1 MSGVPN
7 ALYFRLRNHLL
18 DCGPFN
24 SNEQLRDIFANTLI
38 IPWRNQL
45 RDATSRDERVDA
57 LITLLMDRH
66 RIDIQTNALV
76 LFMGIL
82 RDRTDPATSCYH
94 QLASVMKDLDSAFQV
109 NSPSRPPRSL
119 EEANP
124 QNQRMMFTADLIRL
138 VESIEAVGQ
147 VNLAKR
153 GHGKVAKQFLR

>member
-7 ALYFRLRNHLL
+7 ALYFRLRNTLL

-82 RDRTDPATSCYH
+82 RDRTDPSTSCYH
-94 QLASVMKDLDSAFQV
+94 QFASLVKDLDAAFQV
-109 NSPSRPPRSL
+109 DSPSESSRFTG
-119 EEANP
+119 EAN
-124 QNQRMMFTADLIRL
+124 
-138 VESIEAVGQ
+138 
-147 VNLAKR
+147 
-153 GHGKVAKQFLR
+153 